1 MGKYPNNFYFI
12 EQLHLDELKDKKFNV
27 IGEIVRNLIEQS
39 DKERIQ
45 TLNYINILHYLNL
58 LRNINNKFNGLDKD
72 IINDL
77 KDSEKDISSGQD
89 LKGLDKNLAYKQ
101 DLEDILKSLNLKDIS
116 KNNIFILITNGPY
129 LLFRIIFDILNELF
143 KNKKNNFD
151 EEYLKEK
158 VNEYNDILS
167 KFTESQKTIKKKI
180 ENLYN
185 LFSDLR
191 NKNINHCVLYI
202 GSNSENLK
210 DDEFFKRGSII
221 SEKNYEKK
229 IEKNE
234 RKSIE
239 KKNEKIF
246 EEKEEFEENIKEFI
260 EIMKIKTGIRNILNI
275 KKEFDAKY
283 ELFGENV
290 LKELN
295 YYDDN
300 KIFDKI
306 KIKNLY
312 KLTLNIYLPEKRN
325 INLIMSDNFEI
336 SQKQYKN
343 VNKEFIYELKKNY
356 PNEINIILVPLIEL
370 GKLSG
375 LNNDNILI
383 FSLEIENS
391 ELINQLYTR
400 FEVCGGV
407 YKRYLKDKFLEQYS
421 EKIEK
426 LKSNLRLSK
435 YSNLSE
441 LLNIINTELKS
452 EFEINE
458 ESFQKAFKSI
468 AAKTEID
475 NDLIF
480 KIIKDMKKT
489 CKKELNDEKKYE
501 DFIRQ
506 NITKLE
512 EKIKIYLFCNIF
524 INEILLNACENSI
537 INQFEKSVLIDKYF
551 K

>member
-1 MGKYPNNFYFI
+1 M
-12 EQLHLDELKDKKFNV
+12 
-27 IGEIVRNLIEQS
+27 
-39 DKERIQ
+39 
-45 TLNYINILHYLNL
+45 
-58 LRNINNKFNGLDKD
+58 
-72 IINDL
+72 
-77 KDSEKDISSGQD
+77 
-89 LKGLDKNLAYKQ
+89 
-101 DLEDILKSLNLKDIS
+101 
-116 KNNIFILITNGPY
+116 
-129 LLFRIIFDILNELF
+129 
-143 KNKKNNFD
+143 D
-151 EEYLKEK
+151 EEYLEKK
-158 VNEYNDILS
+158 VNEHNDILS
-167 KFTESQKTIKKKI
+167 KLTESQKTIKKKI

-191 NKNINHCVLYI
+191 NKNINYCVLYI
-202 GSNSENLK
+202 GTNSENLK
-210 DDEFFKRGSII
+210 DDEFFKIGSII

-229 IEKNE
+229 IEKND

-295 YYDDN
+295 YYNNN

-312 KLTLNIYLPEKRN
+312 KLILNIYLPEKRN
-325 INLIMSDNFEI
+325 INLIMSDNFKI
-336 SQKQYKN
+336 NQKTYKN
-343 VNKEFIYELKKNY
+343 VNEEFIYELKNND
-356 PNEINIILVPLIEL
+356 PNEMNIILVPLIEL

-375 LNNDNILI
+375 SNNDNILI
-383 FSLEIENS
+383 LPLDIENS
-391 ELINQLYTR
+391 ELIAQLFTR
-400 FEVCGGV
+400 FEMCGGV
-407 YKRYLKDKFLEQYS
+407 YKRYLKDKFIGQYS

-489 CKKELNDEKKYE
+489 CKKELNDEKKFE

-512 EKIKIYLFCNIF
+512 EKIKINLFCNIF

-537 INQFEKSVLIDKYF
+537 INQFEKSVKID
-551 K
+551 